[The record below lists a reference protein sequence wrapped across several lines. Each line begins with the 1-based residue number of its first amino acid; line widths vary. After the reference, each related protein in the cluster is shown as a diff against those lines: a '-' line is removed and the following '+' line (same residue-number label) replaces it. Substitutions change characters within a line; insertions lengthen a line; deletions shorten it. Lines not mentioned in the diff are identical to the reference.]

1 LGFVIV
7 LSSLLLPLI
16 PSFLDIIAPLNVS
29 RSRQLLF
36 PGEYFVDQQKFFHAI
51 LLQTTIAI
59 GLMSVT
65 LIGTESLYV
74 TYVLHACGMFQIA
87 R

>member
-1 LGFVIV
+1 MP
-7 LSSLLLPLI
+7 LLPNI
-16 PSFLDIIAPLNVS
+16 LDTIAPLNVS

-36 PGEYFVDQQKFFHAI
+36 PGEYFVDQQKFFYAI
-51 LLQTTIAI
+51 SLQLDITI
-59 GLMSVT
+59 GLIIAT

-74 TYVLHACGMFQIA
+74 TYVQHACAMFQIA